1 MFRVFHTVGKMEEE
15 MIPRMLPLTTISL
28 DALASDGG
36 EEVIDLGPGETSLTL
51 LQKVYRSPRQPMS
64 RRMRAAIEALPFEQ
78 PKLAV
83 VAMGYMS
90 REDFASRLERAIA
103 RSGKAVSRAPLLLPP
118 PRLKVE

>member
-15 MIPRMLPLTTISL
+15 MIP
-28 DALASDGG
+28 
-36 EEVIDLGPGETSLTL
+36 
-51 LQKVYRSPRQPMS
+51 
-64 RRMRAAIEALPFEQ
+64 
-78 PKLAV
+78 
-83 VAMGYMS
+83 MGYMS